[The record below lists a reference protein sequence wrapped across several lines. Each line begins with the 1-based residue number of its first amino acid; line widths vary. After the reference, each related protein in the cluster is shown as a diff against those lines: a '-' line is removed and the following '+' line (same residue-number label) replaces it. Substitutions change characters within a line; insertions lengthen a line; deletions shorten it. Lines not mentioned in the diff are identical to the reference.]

1 MRAAALMR
9 HLGGLSC
16 PCLAAAGWRSCR
28 SRKGRLPLKAPWQ
41 RAEPAALPA
50 PALPR
55 LQVQRS
61 DDTEEKARNRLRT
74 YHANVD
80 AVIGYYK
87 DQLVEVRLTTC
98 ACGRCVLLCQRHAQQ
113 LYAILCVLQQGCP

>member
-1 MRAAALMR
+1 MDE
-9 HLGGLSC
+9 
-16 PCLAAAGWRSCR
+16 LAAF
-28 SRKGRLPLKAPWQ
+28 
-41 RAEPAALPA
+41 PA
-50 PALPR
+50 PACLG

-87 DQLVEVRLTTC
+87 DQLVEVR
-98 ACGRCVLLCQRHAQQ
+98 AAV
-113 LYAILCVLQQGCP
+113 